1 MVTFPKMPKV
11 RKADTKQPFLEKWNN
26 QYIWVTIILDMRH
39 KPQCE
44 TYPATLRTFYDGKR
58 SYINLGRRY
67 TVRQFLDVCN
77 RKKNSMNEDRKY
89 LKNQF
94 DRLVKVVTELDNEGN
109 FSLERMKSR
118 YEGIMDDSTI
128 YSLWDDIIREK
139 SVGTADSYRIARNR
153 FITDN
158 GHSIDFNMIDS
169 KFIERWRNKMLK
181 DLSVTSVAIYLR
193 SFRVV
198 CRRAID
204 MGLMKQQ
211 DKLFDSKVVN
221 RSNSRKDEY
230 LDVKT
235 MTTLWRLF
243 ESGEAK
249 TEEGTEY
256 FTPMYKRNTFYSLGL
271 FLFMYLAD
279 GLNLADAARLKYDDY
294 YFNNGCKA
302 FKFLRHKTAE
312 RNEDSEVIFPILS
325 QLRIIID
332 RIGNDEEQGRYVF
345 PILRLHMK
353 EVDERRLIAQENS
366 NIRDRMVSVCEYL
379 GISQRPSPTWC
390 RHSFATNL
398 THLGVPERYIKSSM
412 GHSLK
417 SDVTSRYIDDYSHEQ
432 MISYN
437 GLLLN
442 NERQDKL
449 NKLAGLS
456 DEQLSKLLSM
466 V

>member
-1 MVTFPKMPKV
+1 MATFPKTAKV

-26 QYIWVTIILDMRH
+26 QYIWVTITLDTRH
-39 KPQCE
+39 EPQGD

-58 SYINLGRRY
+58 NYTYLGRRY
-67 TVRQFLDVCN
+67 TLKQFQDVCN
-77 RKKNSMNEDRKY
+77 RKKNTMNEDRTY

-94 DRLVKVVTELDNEGN
+94 DRLVKVITELDSEGN

-243 ESGEAK
+243 ESVK
-249 TEEGTEY
+249 PRQKRKNTL
-256 FTPMYKRNTFYSLGL
+256 TPMYKRNAFYSLGL

-302 FKFLRHKTAE
+302 FKFLRHKTAD
-312 RNEDSEVIFPILS
+312 RNEDSEVIFPILP
-325 QLRIIID
+325 QLRTIID
-332 RIGNDEEQGRYVF
+332 RIGNKEERGRYVF
-345 PILRLHMK
+345 PILHLRMK
-353 EVDERRLIAQENS
+353 EVIERKLIAQENS
-366 NIRDRMVSVCEYL
+366 NIRDRMKSICEYL
-379 GISQRPSPTWC
+379 NITQRPSPTWC

-398 THLGVPERYIKSSM
+398 THAGVPERYIKSSM

-417 SDVTSRYIDDYSHEQ
+417 GDVTSRYIDDYSHEQ

-437 GLLLN
+437 TLLLN
-442 NERQDKL
+442 SDRQEKI
-449 NKLAGLS
+449 NKLSGLS
-456 DEQLSKLLSM
+456 DEQLSRLLSLM
-466 V
+466 

>member
-1 MVTFPKMPKV
+1 
-11 RKADTKQPFLEKWNN
+11 
-26 QYIWVTIILDMRH
+26 
-39 KPQCE
+39 
-44 TYPATLRTFYDGKR
+44 
-58 SYINLGRRY
+58 
-67 TVRQFLDVCN
+67 
-77 RKKNSMNEDRKY
+77 
-89 LKNQF
+89 
-94 DRLVKVVTELDNEGN
+94 
-109 FSLERMKSR
+109 
-118 YEGIMDDSTI
+118 
-128 YSLWDDIIREK
+128 
-139 SVGTADSYRIARNR
+139 
-153 FITDN
+153 
-158 GHSIDFNMIDS
+158 MIDS

-294 YFNNGCKA
+294 YFNNGRKA

-312 RNEDSEVIFPILS
+312 RNEDSEVIFPILP
-325 QLRIIID
+325 QLRTIID
-332 RIGNDEEQGRYVF
+332 RIGNNEEQGRYVF

-398 THLGVPERYIKSSM
+398 THLGVPERYIKQSM

-417 SDVTSRYIDDYSHEQ
+417 GDVTSRYIDDYSHEQ

-437 GLLLN
+437 ALLLN
-442 NERQDKL
+442 DERQDKL